1 MKTKIFA
8 TLVLATIAL
17 GIIGYSYACWNGGI
31 QINCYRKCD
40 LAFTSVKTW
49 DNEIEKDVATV
60 NAYITCDKDTIK
72 VTITNSY
79 PCYTAYINYT
89 IKNTGKYQI
98 QFTSVTIINEHPE
111 ALEITTTNHT
121 GTVLCAC
128 QTITGTTTVHTLQSA
143 RENWQYKFQIKIAA
157 KCKPKGYPRTIGFW
171 KNQFDKALDKR
182 GKPQIPAE
190 TLEDYLDQITEQS
203 NVFEFTGT
211 RKQKFQ
217 QALSILEMP
226 RRPTMLDK
234 LKAQLLALW
243 LNYVAGWTEGYTLDG
258 MTAQDIINGSE
269 NAIIHNLTSEYE
281 YWKNLCDDFNNLG
294 ET

>member
-1 MKTKIFA
+1 MKTKIFTA
-8 TLVLATIAL
+8 LILATIAL

-31 QINCYRKCD
+31 SIDCYCKCN
-40 LAFTSVKTW
+40 LIFKSVKTW

-60 NAYITCDKDTIK
+60 TATITCDKDTII
-72 VTITNSY
+72 VTITNAY

-89 IKNTGKYQI
+89 IQNIGNRPI
-98 QFTSVTIINEHPE
+98 QFTSLTITNPNPE

-121 GTVLCAC
+121 GTILGAC
-128 QTITGTTTVHTLQSA
+128 QTVSGTTTVHTLQTA
-143 RENWQYKFQIKIAA
+143 RENWQYEFKIKIAA

-171 KNQFDKALDKR
+171 KNQFAPYLGKP

-190 TLEDYLDQITEQS
+190 TLENYLDQITEQS

-211 RKQKFQ
+211 RRQKFQ

-243 LNYVAGWTEGYTLDG
+243 LNYVAGWTEGYTLNG

-281 YWKNLCDDFNNLG
+281 YWKDLCDKFNNLG

>member
-8 TLVLATIAL
+8 ALVLATIAL

-31 QINCYRKCD
+31 QINCYCKCD

-49 DNEIEKDVATV
+49 DNEIEKDVATTT
-60 NAYITCDKDTIK
+60 AYITCDKDTIK
-72 VTITNSY
+72 VKITNSY

-89 IKNTGKYQI
+89 IKNTGKYPI

-121 GTVLCAC
+121 GTVLSAC
-128 QTITGTTTVHTLQSA
+128 QTITGTTTVHTLQPA
-143 RENWQYKFQIKIAA
+143 QQNWQYEFQIKISA
-157 KCKPKGYPRTIGFW
+157 KCKPKGYPHTIGFW
-171 KNQFDKALDKR
+171 KNQFAPYLGKP
-182 GKPQIPAE
+182 GKPQIPAQ
-190 TLEDYLDQITEQS
+190 TLEDHLDQITAQS

-217 QALSILEMP
+217 QALAILEMP

-243 LNYVAGWTEGYTLDG
+243 LNYVAGWTEGYTLNG

-269 NAIIHNLTSEYE
+269 KAILTGATDEYE
-281 YWKNLCDDFNNLG
+281 YWKNLCDQFNNLG

>member
-1 MKTKIFA
+1 MKNKMFA
-8 TLVLATIAL
+8 ALALTLITLMT
-17 GIIGYSYACWNGGI
+17 IGYSYACHNGGI
-31 QINCYRKCD
+31 QINRYCKCD
-40 LAFTSVKTW
+40 LAFTNVKTW

-72 VTITNSY
+72 VQITNSY

-89 IKNTGKYQI
+89 IKNTGKCPI
-98 QFTSVTIINEHPE
+98 QFTSLTIINPNPE

-121 GTVLCAC
+121 GTVLGAC
-128 QTITGTTTVHTLQSA
+128 QTITGTTTVHTLQTA
-143 RENWQYKFQIKIAA
+143 RENWQYEFQIKITA

-171 KNQFDKALDKR
+171 KNQFAPYLGKP
-182 GKPQIPAE
+182 GKPQISAE
-190 TLEDYLDQITEQS
+190 TLENYLDQITTQS
-203 NVFEFTGT
+203 DVFEFTGT

-243 LNYVAGWTEGYTLDG
+243 LNYVAGWTEGYTLNG

-269 NAIIHNLTSEYE
+269 NAIINNLTGKYE
-281 YWKNLCDDFNNLG
+281 YWKNLCDKFNNLG
-294 ET
+294 GW